1 MTTAPEPPP
10 ESPVLRGRDLLL
22 ILIIVLAAISLI
34 ALLAAPLV
42 GVLESPERRG
52 ATLVVGTQ
60 LLLLAA
66 QTIVLIGA
74 VYLVAVR
81 WRGLRWTDLGL
92 RPAPRRWYR
101 RAIWITALML
111 ALAGGINL
119 LTQLFMA
126 EAPVNPQFSLVAP
139 VGFSWFALLGM
150 LFVVGLFIPFAEELL
165 FRGVLYGWLRQRLG
179 VPAAAVLSALLF
191 SGVHRIVWLIPALA
205 VIGVILALVYE
216 KSGSLWPA
224 IAVHALFNSVG
235 VVLVYLALSQ
245 GVPLS

>member
-1 MTTAPEPPP
+1 VTTAPEPPP
-10 ESPVLRGRDLLL
+10 ESPALRGRDIVL
-22 ILIIVLAAISLI
+22 ILITVLATVYLI
-34 ALLAAPLV
+34 AGLAAPVIDL
-42 GVLESPERRG
+42 LRPTAERD
-52 ATLVVGTQ
+52 ATLAAGVQ

-81 WRGLRWTDLGL
+81 RRGLSWADLGL

-101 RAIWITALML
+101 RAVVIGLL
-111 ALAGGINL
+111 ALPLTGAINL
-119 LTQLFMA
+119 LMQLFMD
-126 EAPVNPQFSLVAP
+126 EVPVNPQFSLVAP
-139 VGFSWFALLGM
+139 AGFSWFALLGM

-205 VIGVILALVYE
+205 VLGVLLALVYE

-224 IAVHALFNSVG
+224 VAVHALFNSVG
-235 VVLVYLALSQ
+235 VVLVYIALAQ
-245 GVPLS
+245 GWPLT